1 MPYWIKQPAELA
13 ERLAQRPARI
23 GLDTEFV
30 RERTYWPQL
39 ALVQMAVADEILL
52 IDPLIP
58 GMPQALA
65 PWLSDP
71 AILKVM
77 HSASE
82 DLVAFKCACGA
93 LPRPLFDTQI
103 GAGLAGIGAGMGYQK
118 LVLEITGV
126 HLAKGETRSDWLRRP
141 LSPAQ
146 LEYAADDVRHLFA
159 IHDALQ
165 QRLQA
170 LDRSTWLHEDGERLL
185 GTVEHDDGERWPH
198 LGMRAAQFMD
208 PPSQQR
214 LLRLLR
220 WRDVQARHSDKPRS
234 WILDNELAA
243 TLARFPPDDRNAL
256 QALLDKHPKAP
267 RKLGEALWQAL
278 TTPLPDEADAPLAL
292 AASDDNKAALKRL
305 QDAVSARSAELG
317 LPDGLLASRKH
328 LEALLESGQWPQ
340 PLAGWRRRELE
351 ATLQP
356 LLQGWLPAHIDP
368 AAATVEMPPIRLGS
382 FQAHSMHCLISPPR
396 FIRRETQA
404 TAMPRIKPSPIKKAR
419 GYLAFLT
426 DQYLTSGNFRSGWRA
441 FHSL

>member
-146 LEYAADDVRHLFA
+146 LDYAADDVRHLFA

-165 QRLQA
+165 ERLQL
-170 LDRSTWLHEDGERLL
+170 LDRSAWLHEDGERLL
-185 GTVEHDDGERWPH
+185 GTVEHDEGERWPH
-198 LGMRAAQFMD
+198 LGMRSAQFMD
-208 PPSQQR
+208 RPAQQR

-243 TLARFPPDDRNAL
+243 TLARFPPSDRHEL
-256 QALLDKHPKAP
+256 QAMLDKHPKAP
-267 RKLGEALWQAL
+267 RKLGDTLWQAL

-292 AASDDNKAALKRL
+292 ASSDDNKAALKRL

-356 LLQGWLPAHIDP
+356 LL
-368 AAATVEMPPIRLGS
+368 GS
-382 FQAHSMHCLISPPR
+382 A
-396 FIRRETQA
+396 
-404 TAMPRIKPSPIKKAR
+404 
-419 GYLAFLT
+419 G
-426 DQYLTSGNFRSGWRA
+426 
-441 FHSL
+441 